1 MNRTMTVAG
10 ILGLAGASVF
20 ACTEFYV
27 GKAVSSDG
35 TVLIARTVDS
45 PPWNG
50 SHRCEVTP
58 RVKDVPGRI
67 YRRAGSEF
75 EWPLP
80 ATTWKMVSTP
90 RIASIRKDRD
100 SACANEKGFVI
111 TGTVTAHPR
120 AEWLELDP
128 YNKETG
134 PGEDTLPGLVGLTC
148 ANCHEALDLFA
159 RVIAEKGHNGGEIY
173 TFADRDEAWL
183 VEVYTGHQWAAVKL
197 PPDKVSVFGNQFM
210 IGSFDPSSP
219 DVRHS
224 KDLIAL
230 PEGKG
235 RLVRG
240 KDGLPDLFATY
251 SGPLA
256 DYANYRTWFA
266 HETLAA
272 KPLGE
277 YRTAL
282 RVPFLFT
289 PKGKVSLKDLF
300 ALSRTRYEGTAWNPE
315 ETGNLK
321 SRTIG
326 TTKQMSC
333 HVIQLDPRLPSAFA
347 GTIWV
352 ALGNAEHIPYLP
364 MNAAVSDVA
373 PSFAADQEGKPY
385 RFDIRIAGHAFR
397 RLAALAE
404 QNRKW
409 YGRGVRDHWE
419 KLEER
424 LVGEYSKMLASC
436 AEDGG
441 PEGVRKLTDYTC
453 GTQMRAYEDAK
464 RVFDDLMWYVTANNR
479 IEGDGS
485 GATSVPVRPFEVR
498 GSN

>member
-1 MNRTMTVAG
+1 MK
-10 ILGLAGASVF
+10 IDCLLLFPLAVCAASAF

-27 GKAVSSDG
+27 GRDVSADG

-58 RVKDVPGRI
+58 RVENAPGRVF
-67 YRRAGSEF
+67 RRPGSGF

-90 RIASIRKDRD
+90 RLASIQKDRA
-100 SACANEKGFVI
+100 SACANEKGFVL

-120 AEWLELDP
+120 GEWLKLDP
-128 YNKETG
+128 YNRESG
-134 PGEDTLPGLVGLTC
+134 PGENTLPGLVGLTC
-148 ANCHEALDLFA
+148 ANCREALDLFE

-173 TFADRDEAWL
+173 TFADKDEAWL

-210 IGSFDPSSP
+210 IGSFDPASP
-219 DVRHS
+219 DVRMS
-224 KDLIAL
+224 KDLLKL
-230 PEGKG
+230 PESKGK
-235 RLVRG
+235 LVRG

-251 SGPLA
+251 SGSLT

-266 HETLAA
+266 HEALAA
-272 KPLGE
+272 ESLGE
-277 YRTAL
+277 YRTSL
-282 RVPFLFT
+282 RVPFLFA

-300 ALSRTRYEGTAWNPE
+300 ALSRTRYEGTKWNPE

-333 HVIQLDPRLPSAFA
+333 HVLQLDPKLPPAFA
-347 GTIWV
+347 GTVWV

-364 MNAAVSDVA
+364 INASVTDLD

-385 RFDIRIAGHAFR
+385 RFDVRLAGHAFR

-404 QNRKW
+404 QNRTW
-409 YGRGVRDHWE
+409 YGKGVRDHWE

-424 LVGEYSKMLASC
+424 LLVEYPKQLAYAVKCGEPVGTSA
-436 AEDGG
+436 
-441 PEGVRKLTDYTC
+441 LTSWT
-453 GTQMRAYEDAK
+453 MREQFGAYEDAK
-464 RVFDDLMWYVTANNR
+464 RIFDDLMWYVMANNR
-479 IEGDGS
+479 ISGDGS
-485 GATSVPVRPFEVR
+485 GATDKPERPFAVK
-498 GSN
+498 